1 MPPRRRSILL
11 DRLRVDAP
19 GRPQDAILDELRR
32 AFLSGAAPPGTPIPV
47 GDIAE
52 LFGVSR
58 IPVREALKTLIGE
71 GLVSH
76 RRNHGYT
83 VAQLTAA
90 ELRELYL
97 VRETLES
104 ASLAAAVRN
113 ATEEDDRRVRE
124 THAILEKAV
133 LECDSLTYHRE
144 SRTFH
149 MALTR
154 PSRMHRLLHMLDY
167 TWNMTEP
174 VQPMVH
180 VGDAERA
187 ELHHEHEV
195 MLEAFLAR
203 DTEAL
208 LAASEHHNRR
218 LDEAIAGLSVEA
230 GLLAADEDD
239 PLRPE
244 DIQFG

>member
-1 MPPRRRSILL
+1 MAPRRRSVLL

-32 AFLSGAAPPGTPIPV
+32 VFLSGAAPPGTPIPL
-47 GDIAE
+47 GDVAE

-71 GLVSH
+71 GLVTH
-76 RRNHGYT
+76 RQNHGYT

-104 ASLAAAVRN
+104 ASLAAALHN
-113 ATEEDDRRVRE
+113 ATPEDDRLAELSHEILERAVRE
-124 THAILEKAV
+124 H
-133 LECDSLTYHRE
+133 DSHTYHRE
-144 SRTFH
+144 SRIFH
-149 MALTR
+149 MTLAR
-154 PSRMHRLLHMLDY
+154 PSRMHRLLHMLEY
-167 TWNMTEP
+167 AWNITEP

-180 VGDAERA
+180 VSDAERA
-187 ELHHEHEV
+187 ELHHEHKA
-195 MLEAFLAR
+195 MLDAFLAR
-203 DTEAL
+203 DTEKL
-208 LAASEHHNRR
+208 LAAYEHHNRR
-218 LDEAIAGLSVEA
+218 LDAAIST
-230 GLLAADEDD
+230 LAADAC
-239 PLRPE
+239 LLSPE

>member
-1 MPPRRRSILL
+1 MAPRRRSVLL
-11 DRLRVDAP
+11 DRLRVDVP

-32 AFLSGAAPPGTPIPV
+32 AFLSGAAPPGTSIPV
-47 GDIAE
+47 GEVAE

-71 GLVSH
+71 GLVTH
-76 RRNHGYT
+76 RQNHGYI

-90 ELRELYL
+90 EFREMYL

-113 ATEEDDRRVRE
+113 ATEDDDRRVQE
-124 THAILEKAV
+124 AHLLLERAV
-133 LECDSLTYHRE
+133 RECDPYSYHRE

-154 PSRMHRLLHMLDY
+154 PSRMHRLLHMLEHA
-167 TWNMTEP
+167 WNITEP

-180 VGDAERA
+180 VSDTERA
-187 ELHHEHEV
+187 ELHREHDA

-203 DTEAL
+203 DADRL
-208 LAASEHHNRR
+208 LAASEHHNSR
-218 LDEAIAGLSVEA
+218 LDEAIGTLNAGA
-230 GLLAADEDD
+230 GLLAT
-239 PLRPE
+239 E

>member
-1 MPPRRRSILL
+1 MASLRRSALL
-11 DRLRVDAP
+11 DGLHVDVP
-19 GRPQDAILDELRR
+19 GRPQDAILEELRR

-47 GDIAE
+47 GEVAE

-71 GLVSH
+71 GLVTH
-76 RRNHGYT
+76 RQNHGYI
-83 VAQLTAA
+83 VAQLTVA
-90 ELRELYL
+90 ELREMYL
-97 VRETLES
+97 VRESLES

-113 ATEEDDRRVRE
+113 ATAEDDRRVE
-124 THAILEKAV
+124 EAHLLLERAV
-133 LECDSLTYHRE
+133 RDHDSRAYHRG

-154 PSRMHRLLHMLDY
+154 PSRMHRLLHMLEY
-167 TWNMTEP
+167 AWNITEP

-180 VGDAERA
+180 VSDTERA
-187 ELHHEHEV
+187 ELHAEHEA

-203 DTEAL
+203 DPERL

-218 LDEAIAGLSVEA
+218 LDDAIATLSPEA
-230 GLLAADEDD
+230 GLLSA
-239 PLRPE
+239 E